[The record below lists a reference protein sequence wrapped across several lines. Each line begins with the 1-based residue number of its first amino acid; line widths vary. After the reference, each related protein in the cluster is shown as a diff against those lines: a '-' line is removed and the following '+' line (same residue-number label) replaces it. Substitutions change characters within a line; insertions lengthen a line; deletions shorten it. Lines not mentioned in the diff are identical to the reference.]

1 MKISRLAAAAGLA
14 FLKRAANRLSP
25 EDRSYLARQLMR
37 DRFHPTTRALGDLF
51 GKSLLAWKNK
61 QYDVDLNGEALLLQR
76 LRPFKPAVLFD
87 IGANV
92 GEWSR
97 AALDA
102 IPTAHVHAFEIAP
115 ATAKT
120 LTQDMARFGSR
131 ITINTCGLGA
141 REGEI
146 KLYFSPES
154 STAAS
159 TVPGVVEL
167 SALDHGISRIEEV
180 MTRITTGDRYL
191 QENRIAQID
200 LLKIDVEGAEWD
212 VLEGFSGAF
221 ADRKIQMVQ
230 FEYGLLNL
238 RTRKLLGDYWQFFT
252 ERGFAVGKLYPE
264 GVAFKTFDVGDE
276 DFVGPNFIACLNSRA
291 DLIEALRCEVL

>member
-1 MKISRLAAAAGLA
+1 MKISRLAAAVSLA
-14 FLKRAANRLSP
+14 LLKRAANRLSP
-25 EDRSYLARQLMR
+25 EDSSYLARQLMR
-37 DRFHPTTRALGDLF
+37 DRFHPGTRALGDLF

-61 QYDVDLNGEALLLQR
+61 QYDVDLNGEAALLQR
-76 LRPFKPAVLFD
+76 LGSFKPKVLFD

-97 AALDA
+97 AALQA

-115 ATAKT
+115 ATATK
-120 LTQDMARFGSR
+120 LVESMARFGGR

-141 REGEI
+141 QEGEI

-159 TVPGVVEL
+159 MMPGVVEL
-167 SALDHGISRIEEV
+167 SAHDHGISHIEEV
-180 MTRITTGDRYL
+180 MARITTGDRYIRD
-191 QENRIAQID
+191 QGIAQID

-212 VLEGFSGAF
+212 VLEGFSRSL
-221 ADRKIQMVQ
+221 ADGKIQMVQ
-230 FEYGLLNL
+230 FEYGPLNL

-264 GVAFKTFDVGDE
+264 GVAFKTFDVRDE
-276 DFVGPNFIACLNSRA
+276 DFVGPNFIACLESRKE
-291 DLIEALRCEVL
+291 LIACLQCEVL

>member
-1 MKISRLAAAAGLA
+1 M
-14 FLKRAANRLSP
+14 
-25 EDRSYLARQLMR
+25 
-37 DRFHPTTRALGDLF
+37 
-51 GKSLLAWKNK
+51 
-61 QYDVDLNGEALLLQR
+61 
-76 LRPFKPAVLFD
+76 VLFD
-87 IGANV
+87 VGANV

-97 AALDA
+97 AALEA
-102 IPTAHVHAFEIAP
+102 IPDTHVHAFEIAP

-120 LTQDMARFGSR
+120 LAQSMARFGDR

-167 SALDHGISRIEEV
+167 SARDHGISRIEEV

-191 QENRIAQID
+191 HDKGIAQID

-212 VLEGFSGAF
+212 VLEGFSGSF
-221 ADRKIQMVQ
+221 ADGKIQMVQ
-230 FEYGLLNL
+230 FEYGPLNL
-238 RTRKLLGDYWQFFT
+238 RTRKLLGDYWQFFRD
-252 ERGFAVGKLYPE
+252 RGFTIGKLYPE
-264 GVAFKTFDVGDE
+264 GVAFKTFDVRDE
-276 DFVGPNFIACLNSRA
+276 DFVGPNFIACLESRRE
-291 DLIEALRCEVL
+291 LVQSLQCEIL